1 MRGLW
6 HERRKTIGIC
16 TARRPRGDQ
25 SILREAKAHWA
36 HNNILWA
43 WPLVLNRFLNN
54 CNYTMVYTWNYL
66 LLQRNRRDYH
76 QEDEEKKIN
85 KPSERCHFQ
94 FHNRSSLCFQHVY
107 GIVFDNEIIEMIGC
121 MCVRVRVRAAGSTE
135 HRPVLRLLNFIALFS
150 HAAEQSDWCARPP
163 FWKPA
168 CIIQRA
174 LLGLQNYR

>member
-1 MRGLW
+1 MSMYIITLQLKCEGFDTSGEKRSAYVPSG
-6 HERRKTIGIC
+6 G
-16 TARRPRGDQ
+16 RPRWPVDSAWGK
-25 SILREAKAHWA
+25 SALGTY
-36 HNNILWA
+36 NNILWA

-121 MCVRVRVRAAGSTE
+121 MCVRVRVRAAGSTGIGQ
-135 HRPVLRLLNFIALFS
+135 FC
-150 HAAEQSDWCARPP
+150 D
-163 FWKPA
+163 
-168 CIIQRA
+168 
-174 LLGLQNYR
+174 Y